1 MQLKRQ
7 IFNAGSYFGLV
18 LIALT
23 TVSMVGCY
31 KSRRELSSYPQA
43 EPSRTFL
50 NQIEYPD
57 LCDECGTDGNSL
69 MTGPPVTYSNFH
81 ELEPWDLT
89 LDECVL
95 MALSGSKVM
104 QRLGG
109 VVVNS
114 PQAATTTLD
123 PALIETNPLQS
134 VEAALSAF
142 DAQASTSFFFNHS
155 ERTFNNLFFGGGA
168 ASLTTDASTFQAQ
181 LQKTT
186 ATGAT
191 LTLRNQ
197 VDYNRNDSPANLFG
211 STYDILNFLEARQ
224 PIGRGSGSLFNR
236 IAGPNAL
243 PGQYNGVL
251 LARIR
256 SDVSLADFESAVRDL
271 VRDVETNYWE
281 LYFAYRNL
289 DTNKDARDAIRA
301 TWENRKL
308 RLDGGLDR
316 PDDEAQARQQFFN
329 FENQVITALAGTA
342 NGQLGLIGA
351 ERNLRRL
358 LGLKVNDGRVIRPAT
373 EPVTTPIIFDWE
385 DSQGQALDR
394 RVELRRQK
402 WIIRQRELELI
413 AAKDINRWQ
422 FDLVGQY
429 GFRGFGDN
437 LFGSRSRPN
446 GSAFDDLIN
455 GDLDDWQ
462 LGFELGGPIGLRQGH
477 LAVRSAELNLNR
489 EKTVLHEQQ
498 RQILHDLSAATVEI
512 DRAFLSLKAN
522 ANNRI
527 AIEEEL
533 IPKRRRFDE
542 GEDQIFFLLDVQ
554 QRLAN
559 VESAVHRS
567 IADYNQALLNHS
579 FSTGSLLGR
588 FNIFLTEGP
597 WEQRAHQRAGI
608 KAAREVDLGPN
619 VTDGRGKL
627 SKGAYN
633 QSKPGPATL
642 SQYTN
647 QIDSPQDLPAEV
659 PEVEGELIE
668 NDEPVYDARPS
679 DVDDDQNP
687 DDIQRPL
694 PDIEDRVRDALDA
707 NSR

>member
-1 MQLKRQ
+1 MLFRQ
-7 IFNAGSYFGLV
+7 RLLVMGSYFSLV
-18 LIALT
+18 MIALT
-23 TVSMVGCY
+23 VVSSVGCY
-31 KSRRELSSYPQA
+31 RNRRPLDNYPQA
-43 EPSRTFL
+43 EPSRNFL

-57 LCDECGTDGNSL
+57 LCDECGTDGESL
-69 MTGPPVTYSNFH
+69 KTGPPVTYNNFH

-114 PQAATTTLD
+114 PQAATTALD
-123 PALIETNPLQS
+123 PALVESNPLQS

-155 ERTFNNLFFGGGA
+155 ERSFNNLFFGGGA
-168 ASLTTDASTFQAQ
+168 ASLTTDASTFQSQ
-181 LQKTT
+181 LRKTT

-197 VDYNRNDSPANLFG
+197 VDYNRNNSPANLFG
-211 STYDILNFLEARQ
+211 STYDILNLLEARQ

-236 IAGPNAL
+236 IAGPGAL

-256 SDVSLADFESAVRDL
+256 SDVTLADFEAAVRDL

-289 DTNKDARDAIRA
+289 DTNKAARDAARS

-308 RLDGGLDR
+308 RLTGGLDR
-316 PDDEAQARQQFFN
+316 PDDEAQARQQYFN
-329 FENQVITALAGTA
+329 FENQVITALAGTST
-342 NGQLGLIGA
+342 GQLGLIGA

-358 LGLKVNDGRVIRPAT
+358 LGLTVNDGRVIRPAT
-373 EPVTTPIIFDWE
+373 EPVTSPIVFDWE

-402 WIIRQRELELI
+402 WIVRQRELELI

-477 LAVRSAELNLNR
+477 LAVRNAELNLTR
-489 EKTVLHEQQ
+489 EKTVLNEQQ
-498 RQILHDLSAATVEI
+498 RQILHDLSAAIVEI

-533 IPKRRRFDE
+533 IPKQKRFEE

-554 QRLAN
+554 QRLAT
-559 VESAVHRS
+559 VEASVHRS
-567 IADYNQALLNHS
+567 IVDYNQALLSHS
-579 FSTGSLLGR
+579 FTTGSLLGR
-588 FNIFLTEGP
+588 FNIYLTEGP
-597 WEQRAHQRAGI
+597 WGNRAHQRARV
-608 KAAREVDLGPN
+608 KAGRTVDLGPN
-619 VTDGRGKL
+619 AIDGRGKL
-627 SKGAYN
+627 STGAYD
-633 QSKPGPATL
+633 QSQPGP
-642 SQYTN
+642 
-647 QIDSPQDLPAEV
+647 QIVSDFTSEAVAPEAPADIPDFE
-659 PEVEGELIE
+659 
-668 NDEPVYDARPS
+668 DEPVDENDSSSNDSGGEGIRRSAPIGRAK
-679 DVDDDQNP
+679 
-687 DDIQRPL
+687 
-694 PDIEDRVRDALDA
+694 DALGA
-707 NSR
+707 SSR